1 MSFVAPV
8 IAAEARYAAGSDEV
22 ATSSSPSTLHKVRP
36 GTLRQRSA
44 TTLPSTVGM
53 VARWR
58 TRAREK
64 TRVDLA
70 SVGMAARLSSRAHRL
85 NEMRG
90 ARLEALPGSAR
101 TLESERSPAAVP
113 AADDPTD
120 VMVMFLRRKYLAHES
135 EGAVTIDVIRLGD
148 TAARSTVLIS
158 THGIEHHSAV
168 ASAGSDDYIPIKRQ
182 QIVFEPGET
191 LQSVKIQLVNNDRCA
206 CKRPSSA
213 VSLSPVTQQSWPE
226 PPRSLATHPMH
237 GWLGLAGGRRLS
249 CSVSFSR
256 VLRLLGLGRSPRRSS
271 RSLTMTSIRVGLRLP
286 GGR

>member
-1 MSFVAPV
+1 MEPDANG
-8 IAAEARYAAGSDEV
+8 E
-22 ATSSSPSTLHKVRP
+22 
-36 GTLRQRSA
+36 RQRLA
-44 TTLPSTVGM
+44 RPRYKTTSIS
-53 VARWR
+53 
-58 TRAREK
+58 
-64 TRVDLA
+64 LA
-70 SVGMAARLSSRAHRL
+70 SVGMAARWKSRTQRFHD
-85 NEMRG
+85 MRSRVSVVQHP
-90 ARLEALPGSAR
+90 AAPSLETAAAQ
-101 TLESERSPAAVP
+101 EPAAVP

-120 VMVMFLRRKYLAHES
+120 VMVMFLRRKYLGHES
-135 EGAVTIDVIRLGD
+135 KGAVAIDVIRLGD

-158 THGIEHHSAV
+158 TRGIEHHSAV